1 MLSDLLLSVFDGQFE
16 PIEVHAVTVLVHRA
30 GGIMVEQN
38 LQFSWRSGMVQKCSG
53 KFLALCAKL
62 LKRMKKEKRDES

>member
-1 MLSDLLLSVFDGQFE
+1 MISDLLLSVFDGQFE

-38 LQFSWRSGMVQKCSG
+38 LQFS
-53 KFLALCAKL
+53 
-62 LKRMKKEKRDES
+62 